1 MAAGWTRIADLAA
14 LPDPGMAKFDL
25 DGERIMVAR
34 AGATLYAVEDRC
46 SHDDGPL
53 DEGLLDGAEVICPRH
68 GARFD
73 LRTGAATRMPASA
86 PIRVFPVKVEGGA
99 VLVDLGGG

>member
-1 MAAGWTRIADLAA
+1 MAALWTRAA
-14 LPDPGMAKFDL
+14 ELSAIPDPGMAAFDL
-25 DGERIMVAR
+25 GPERVLIAR
-34 AGATLYAVEDRC
+34 AGGTLYAVEDRC

-53 DEGLLDGAEVICPRH
+53 DEGQMDGTDVVCPRH

-86 PIRVFPVKVEGGA
+86 PVRVFPVKVEGGA